1 MTLGFLFKLVNMING
16 WEVELV
22 GGLLYLASVAV
33 FFRDRSGIVLVALLA
48 IYVVGRL
55 TKAFSFLAKT
65 GMWDADSSRLW
76 PAFVA
81 LGIACL
87 VAVHN
92 PHGALVIGSVLT
104 IYDGM
109 YFEQN
114 Y

>member
-1 MTLGFLFKLVNMING
+1 MFGFLFKLVNMING

-22 GGLLYLASVAV
+22 GGLLYLASVAL
-33 FFRDRSGIVLVALLA
+33 FFRDKTGIVLVALLA
-48 IYVVGRL
+48 VYVVGRL

-81 LGIACL
+81 LAIACL
-87 VAVHN
+87 VAAGH
-92 PHGALVIGSVLT
+92 PHARYILGSVFT
-104 IYDGM
+104 VYDGM

>member
-1 MTLGFLFKLVNMING
+1 MFGFLFKLVNMING

-33 FFRDRSGIVLVALLA
+33 FFRNVTGIILLALLVV
-48 IYVVGRL
+48 YVLSRL
-55 TKAFSFLAKT
+55 TKTFSFLAKL
-65 GMWDADSSRLW
+65 GDMWDADSSRLW

-87 VAVHN
+87 VAAAH
-92 PHGALVIGSVLT
+92 PHGRFIVGSVFTTL
-104 IYDGM
+104 DGM